1 MKNITISLIAL
12 LLLAGLSSCIKE
24 KLDSPPAGGTDPN
37 IAVNYSIGQLKASY
51 RGASFQIVHDYV
63 IAAVVVA
70 NDSSGNLYKQLAIED
85 STGGIMLMM
94 DASGLYNNYPVG
106 RRLFI
111 KLNGLY
117 LGQKKGLLQLG
128 SYLNSDG
135 SVGGLLSSNA
145 VNYIF
150 PGKWGVQV
158 APIVTTIAQVN
169 ANYNGLQSELIE
181 LDNVEFAAGSKNVPY
196 ATGYG
201 ITLKDCSGSTV
212 IVYTTPGYANFANSL
227 SPSGNGKF
235 ICIVGV
241 YNGPQLT
248 VRDTNDIFLNG
259 PVCSVPSGLTIAQL
273 RAEYTGSPVVLP
285 AGTSISGVVISDK
298 NDGNTPANT
307 MFIEDATGGMQVH
320 FTGAHS
326 SAIGSN
332 LTISLA
338 GDSLIS
344 LNGGLVVTSVP
355 VANAA
360 PNGGTS
366 TAVVHTGTVAQVLS
380 SASTWEST
388 LVQISNAT
396 ISGGGVNYSGSH
408 SVTDGTSTTTLVTSP
423 SASFANTSF
432 PSGAVTITAILEQN
446 NGVQLAIRSAGD
458 VH

>member
-181 LDNVEFAAGSKNVPY
+181 LDNVEFA
-196 ATGYG
+196 
-201 ITLKDCSGSTV
+201 
-212 IVYTTPGYANFANSL
+212 
-227 SPSGNGKF
+227 
-235 ICIVGV
+235 
-241 YNGPQLT
+241 
-248 VRDTNDIFLNG
+248 
-259 PVCSVPSGLTIAQL
+259 
-273 RAEYTGSPVVLP
+273 
-285 AGTSISGVVISDK
+285 
-298 NDGNTPANT
+298 
-307 MFIEDATGGMQVH
+307 
-320 FTGAHS
+320 
-326 SAIGSN
+326 
-332 LTISLA
+332 
-338 GDSLIS
+338 
-344 LNGGLVVTSVP
+344 
-355 VANAA
+355 
-360 PNGGTS
+360 
-366 TAVVHTGTVAQVLS
+366 
-380 SASTWEST
+380 
-388 LVQISNAT
+388 
-396 ISGGGVNYSGSH
+396 
-408 SVTDGTSTTTLVTSP
+408 
-423 SASFANTSF
+423 
-432 PSGAVTITAILEQN
+432 
-446 NGVQLAIRSAGD
+446 
-458 VH
+458 